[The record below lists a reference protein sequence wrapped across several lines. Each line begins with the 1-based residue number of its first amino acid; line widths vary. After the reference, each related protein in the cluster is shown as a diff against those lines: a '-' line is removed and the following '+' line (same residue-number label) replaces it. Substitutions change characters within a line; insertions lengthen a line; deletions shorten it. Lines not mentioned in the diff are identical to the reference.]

1 MGHDVVLSVDVDM
14 KERKSEESEAVILVY
29 LRMREMAVIRD
40 MDLELLFR
48 KTENFPETS
57 LYLRERHDG
66 IDYASS
72 SNCQRADCAQPSNSK
87 AS

>member
-1 MGHDVVLSVDVDM
+1 M
-14 KERKSEESEAVILVY
+14 SEAVILVC
-29 LRMREMAVIRD
+29 LRMPEVVD
-40 MDLELLFR
+40 MGLESLLR

-66 IDYASS
+66 IDHASS
-72 SNCQRADCAQPSNSK
+72 SACQRADCAQPSNSK